1 MFSTQ
6 NKSTRQLLTL
16 ALWLSIFTI
25 FYNILE
31 GLISIYFGQND
42 DTLVLFGFGLDSFV
56 EVISGLG
63 ILHMVVRMRN
73 QNIRTRDQ
81 FETTALRITAISF
94 YALSLGLILG
104 SIISLSS
111 DSQPQS
117 TMVGVIIACVSL
129 LTMYF
134 LMIVKLRVGETLK
147 SDPII
152 ADAKCTKTCF
162 YLSLILLI
170 SSGLY
175 ELFELQYIDELGS
188 LGIAWFAYREG
199 KEAFEK
205 AQDKEL
211 SCKHCS

>member
-1 MFSTQ
+1 MFSIQ
-6 NKSTRQLLTL
+6 NKSTSQLL
-16 ALWLSIFTI
+16 ALTVWLSIFTVL
-25 FYNILE
+25 YNMLE
-31 GLISIYFGQND
+31 GLVSIYFGQAD

-63 ILHMVVRMRN
+63 ILHMVTRMRN
-73 QNIRTRDQ
+73 HNVTKRDQ
-81 FETTALRITAISF
+81 FETTALRITGASF
-94 YALSLGLILG
+94 YLLSIGLIAG
-104 SIISLSS
+104 SIISLISQ
-111 DSQPQS
+111 SQPQS
-117 TMVGVIIACVSL
+117 TMIGVIIACISL

-134 LMIVKLRVGETLK
+134 LMSAKLQVGQTLK

-188 LGIAWFAYREG
+188 LGIAWFAYSEG

-205 AQDKEL
+205 ARDKEL
-211 SCKHCS
+211 ICKHCS